1 MSEQQNIEIVRRGY
15 EAFGHGDMN
24 TLLGLFDEQIEWI
37 SPGPAELPTAGRRTG
52 RQQVAEFFTA
62 VNDTFEIQRFEPKD
76 FIAQGDRVV
85 VTGIDVSRVKATG
98 KVIEGEWAH
107 IFTLKD
113 GKVVR
118 MQEYQDTAEAVAELR
133 AAHSSVKR

>member
-37 SPGPAELPTAGRRTG
+37 SPGPADLPTAGRRTG
-52 RQQVAEFFTA
+52 RQQIAEFFT
-62 VNDTFEIQRFEPKD
+62 VLNDTFEIQRFEPRE

-85 VTGIDVSRVKATG
+85 VTGIDTSRVKATG

-118 MQEYQDTAEAVAELR
+118 FQEYQDTA
-133 AAHSSVKR
+133 

>member
-1 MSEQQNIEIVRRGY
+1 MSEQQNIEIVKRGY
-15 EAFGHGDMN
+15 EAFGHGDMQA
-24 TLLGLFDEQIEWI
+24 LLGLFDEQIEWI
-37 SPGPAELPTAGRRTG
+37 ASGTADLPTSGRRTG

-62 VNDTFEIQRFEPKD
+62 VNDTFEIQRFEPRE

-85 VTGIDVSRVKATG
+85 VTGIDVSKVRATG

-107 IFTLKD
+107 IFTVRD

-118 MQEYQDTAEAVAELR
+118 FQEYQDTAQAVVELR
-133 AAHSSVKR
+133 AAKAAVQR

>member
-24 TLLGLFDEQIEWI
+24 TLLGSFDEQIEWI
-37 SPGPAELPTAGRRTG
+37 SPGPADLPTAGRRTG
-52 RQQVAEFFTA
+52 RQQIAEFFT
-62 VNDTFEIQRFEPKD
+62 VLNDTFEIQRFEPKE

-85 VTGIDVSRVKATG
+85 VTGTDTSRVKATG

-118 MQEYQDTAEAVAELR
+118 FQEYLDTAEAVVELR
-133 AAHSSVKR
+133 AAHASVKR

>member
-24 TLLGLFDEQIEWI
+24 TLLGLFDEQVEWI
-37 SPGPAELPTAGRRTG
+37 SPGPADLPTAGRRTG
-52 RQQVAEFFTA
+52 RQQIAEFFS
-62 VNDTFEIQRFEPKD
+62 VLNDTFEIQRFEPRE

-85 VTGIDVSRVKATG
+85 VTGVDTSRVKATG

-118 MQEYQDTAEAVAELR
+118 IQEYVDTAEAVVELR
-133 AAHSSVKR
+133 AAHASVKR

>member
-37 SPGPAELPTAGRRTG
+37 SPGPADLPTAGRRTG
-52 RQQVAEFFTA
+52 RQQTAEFFT
-62 VNDTFEIQRFEPKD
+62 VLNDTFEIQRFEPRE

-85 VTGIDVSRVKATG
+85 VTGIDTSRVKATG

-118 MQEYQDTAEAVAELR
+118 FQEYQDTAEAVVELR
-133 AAHSSVKR
+133 AAHASVKR